1 VGLFLA
7 YSRLWAV
14 KRLRSDEINKIK
26 TDVHPLAYLR
36 TNVTVMQFDEF
47 QKQFDIRPVVILR
60 ACSQKRGHV
69 HIHASA

>member
-1 VGLFLA
+1 MGLFLA

-47 QKQFDIRPVVILR
+47 QKQFDIRPGDGMYLPPEERICVW
-60 ACSQKRGHV
+60 
-69 HIHASA
+69 